1 MSLAWA
7 WAPARPA
14 HAIIAAAMF
23 IFRLLLKNAFR
34 HRLRTLLTMVGLV
47 VAVCAFGMLRTIV
60 DAWYA
65 GAEASSSTRLIT
77 RSATS
82 LTVPLPL
89 AYAERLRAVDGVTG
103 VSWSN
108 WFGGIYQSE
117 RNFFPQF
124 AVDGPSYLPLYP
136 EYIVSDDQR
145 VSWLRDRRGA
155 LVGRKLADKF
165 GWKLGDSVPLRSGIY
180 PGEWNFVIRAIYDGA
195 DATVDDNQM
204 LIHWA
209 YLNETMRARTA
220 GRRSDSVGVFVTG
233 IRDPANAALV
243 SQRVDAQFKNS
254 RAETLTETEKAFQLG
269 FVAMSEAILLALQA
283 VSYII
288 VVIIMAVMANTMT
301 MTARERLAEY
311 ATLKAL
317 GFPPGFVVRL
327 LFGESLLIA
336 AIGGLAGVLITIP
349 LAAGFAGATGS
360 LFPVFRVSGTTF
372 ALQFGAALF
381 VGGVAAAWPAWKMS
395 RIDIVA
401 GLRHVA

>member
-1 MSLAWA
+1 
-7 WAPARPA
+7 
-14 HAIIAAAMF
+14 MF

-89 AYAERLRAVDGVTG
+89 VYAERIRAVDGVTG

-124 AVDGPSYLPLYP
+124 AVDGPTYLPLYP
-136 EYIVSDDQR
+136 EYLINDDQR
-145 VSWLRDRRGA
+145 VGWLRDRKGA
-155 LVGRKLADKF
+155 LVGRRLADKF
-165 GWKLGDSVPLRSGIY
+165 GWKLGDSVPLKSGIY
-180 PGEWNFVIRAIYDGA
+180 PGEWNFVVRGIYDGA
-195 DATVDDNQM
+195 DASVDENQM

-209 YLNETMRARTA
+209 FVNETMRARTA
-220 GRRSDSVGVFVTG
+220 GRRSDAVGVYVTG

-243 SQRVDAQFKNS
+243 SQRVDAQFRNS

-317 GFPPGFVVRL
+317 GFAPGFVVRL

-349 LAAGFAGATGS
+349 LAAAFAGATGS
-360 LFPVFRVSGTTF
+360 LFPVFRVSGTTV

-381 VGGVAAAWPAWKMS
+381 VGLVAAAWPAWKMS

>member
-1 MSLAWA
+1 
-7 WAPARPA
+7 
-14 HAIIAAAMF
+14 MF

-89 AYAERLRAVDGVTG
+89 VYAERIRAVDGVTG

-124 AVDGPSYLPLYP
+124 AVDGPTYLPLYP
-136 EYIVSDDQR
+136 EYLINDDQR
-145 VSWLRDRRGA
+145 VGWLRDRKGV
-155 LVGRKLADKF
+155 LVGRRLADKF
-165 GWKLGDSVPLRSGIY
+165 GWKLGDSVPLKSGIY
-180 PGEWNFVIRAIYDGA
+180 PGEWNFVVRGIYAGA
-195 DATVDDNQM
+195 DASVDENQM

-209 YLNETMRARTA
+209 FVNETMRARTA
-220 GRRSDSVGVFVTG
+220 GRRSDAVGVYVTG

-243 SQRVDAQFKNS
+243 SQRIDEQFRNS

-301 MTARERLAEY
+301 MTARERLSEY

-317 GFPPGFVVRL
+317 GFGPGFVVRL

-349 LAAGFAGATGS
+349 LAAAFAGATGS
-360 LFPVFRVSGTTF
+360 LFPVFRVSGTTV

-381 VGGVAAAWPAWKMS
+381 VGLVAAAWPAWKMS